1 MSDTSI
7 LKQADAH
14 WGGQDI
20 SKLPGV
26 TPAEAQKLT
35 DAGIN
40 TVGEFWEKTARSSP
54 NLEGFG
60 EVERETMI
68 PGRRLVE
75 LLPPTM
81 RSELFA
87 GLLYRAELVDLVAR
101 GPRTTWRRV
110 PPRQL
115 PAHFL
120 RRGLRKFRRHL
131 LDLLLLAGA
140 ALALLLV
147 LRGYGAFS
155 GVREPWGLGE
165 PVVVTRQ
172 DLKKDQVLRP
182 DALYM
187 GRLARAPDY
196 ILDAADVEGL
206 RLARDVPRHKPL
218 RHADLLSFQAVAARD
233 VAQGERIGEADL
245 RLEWSAY
252 RPCAVVRPRE
262 ADGREARVAIRKD
275 CVVGWEMLAGG
286 GPATPTPCPPR

>member
-1 MSDTSI
+1 MSDTSL
-7 LKQADAH
+7 LKQADTH
-14 WGGQDI
+14 WAGRDI
-20 SKLPGV
+20 SELPGV
-26 TPAEAQKLT
+26 TPAEARKLKA
-35 DAGIN
+35 AGIG
-40 TVGEFWEKTARSSP
+40 TVGEFWEKAARSSP

-75 LLPPTM
+75 LLPQPM
-81 RSELFA
+81 RSDLFE
-87 GLLYRAELVDLVAR
+87 GLLYRAELVDLVAH
-101 GPRTTWRRV
+101 GTRTTWRRL
-110 PPRQL
+110 PLRRL

-140 ALALLLV
+140 VLTLLLV

-155 GVREPWGLGE
+155 GLPEPWGLGD

-196 ILDAADVEGL
+196 VLDAADVEGL

-233 VAQGERIGEADL
+233 VAQGEKIGEADL

-252 RPCAVVRPRE
+252 RPCAVLRPRE
-262 ADGREARVAIRKD
+262 ADGQEARVAIRKD

-286 GPATPTPCPPR
+286 APPTQTPCPPR